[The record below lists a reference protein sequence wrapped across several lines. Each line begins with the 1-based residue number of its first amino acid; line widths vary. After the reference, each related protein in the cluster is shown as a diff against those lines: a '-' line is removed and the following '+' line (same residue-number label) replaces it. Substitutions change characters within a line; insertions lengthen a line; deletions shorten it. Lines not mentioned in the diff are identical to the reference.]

1 MSRLK
6 LLYYILKTSGMTKV
20 LYSFLI
26 FFFISA
32 VIIWLADS
40 NVESLFDA
48 IWFCVA
54 VVTTIGFGDI
64 VVTNIVA
71 RIVTIILALY
81 GILVIAVITGVI
93 VYYISKMLDLNKHS
107 QEELKEISA
116 RIKKDNDQ

>member
-1 MSRLK
+1 MGRLK

-32 VIIWLADS
+32 IIIWLIDP
-40 NVESLFDA
+40 NVESFFDA

-54 VVTTIGFGDI
+54 VVTTIGFGDV
-64 VVTNIVA
+64 VVTNVVA
-71 RIVTIILALY
+71 RIVTIVLALY

-93 VYYISKMLDLNKHS
+93 VYYLSKILDVNKLS
-107 QEELKEISA
+107 EEDINEISA
-116 RIKKDNDQ
+116 QIKDLEQ

>member
-1 MSRLK
+1 
-6 LLYYILKTSGMTKV
+6 MTKV

>member
-6 LLYYILKTSGMTKV
+6 LLYYILKTSGMTNV

-26 FFFISA
+26 FFFFSA
-32 VIIWLADS
+32 LIIWLVDP
-40 NVESLFDA
+40 NVESFFDA

-64 VVTNIVA
+64 VVTSIVA
-71 RIVTIILALY
+71 RIVTIILAIY

-93 VYYISKMLDLNKHS
+93 VYYISRMLDLNKHS
-107 QEELKEISA
+107 QEELKEISV
-116 RIKKDNDQ
+116 RIKKDIDQ

>member
-6 LLYYILKTSGMTKV
+6 LLYYILKTSGMTHV

-32 VIIWLADS
+32 IIIWLVDP
-40 NVESLFDA
+40 NVESFFDS

-71 RIVTIILALY
+71 RIVTIILAIY
-81 GILVIAVITGVI
+81 GILVVAVITGVI

-116 RIKKDNDQ
+116 QLKKDNDK